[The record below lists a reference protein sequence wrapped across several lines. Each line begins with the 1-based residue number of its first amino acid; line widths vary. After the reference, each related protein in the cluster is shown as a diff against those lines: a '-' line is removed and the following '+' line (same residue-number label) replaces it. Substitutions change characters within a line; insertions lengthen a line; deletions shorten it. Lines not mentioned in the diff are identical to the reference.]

1 MKLKQVLI
9 PTKVASEG
17 MTVREVF
24 IECGRVNIPALPFC
38 TRSGRITG
46 RITLKNILKISCLP
60 DYMLESARILREE
73 MSCMVDV
80 EAKARRML
88 DTPMDPYVQEPA
100 LSLSSESPIIKA
112 LALMEQNDT
121 SYLFV
126 VDDGQYR
133 GTVTIQCLARM
144 LTRLDRL
151 REEFG

>member
-1 MKLKQVLI
+1 MKLKQILI
-9 PTKVASEG
+9 PTKVANQG

-24 IECGRVNIPALPFC
+24 AECGRAHIPALPCC

-60 DYMLESARILREE
+60 DYMVDAARILGEE
-73 MSCMVDV
+73 MSCMEDV

-88 DTPMDPYVQEPA
+88 NTPMDPYVQEPA
-100 LSLSSESPIIKA
+100 LSLSSDAPIIKA

-126 VDDGQYR
+126 VDDGQYQ
-133 GTVTIQCLARM
+133 GAITIQCLAKM
-144 LTRLDRL
+144 LIQLDQP
-151 REEFG
+151 G

>member
-38 TRSGRITG
+38 TQSGRITG

-60 DYMLESARILREE
+60 DYMIESARILGEE
-73 MSCMVDV
+73 MSCMEDV

-126 VDDGQYR
+126 VDNGQYR
-133 GTVTIQCLARM
+133 GAVTIQCLAKL
-144 LTRLDRL
+144 LTQL
-151 REEFG
+151 G